1 MFLSNSVDMM
11 KNLPVLSPIGTGS
24 TLRERHLKMYSE
36 NREPCV
42 SLFYK
47 ASSSVSDAKIC
58 VNIFEI
64 IFSTGAASA

>member
-11 KNLPVLSPIGTGS
+11 KNLRGGTGS

-58 VNIFEI
+58 RNIFEI